1 MSRNAS
7 QAATIYPFYAPN
19 NVHLR
24 AKQLVRN
31 LTQGK
36 AQSLREL
43 CKTSDERGVK
53 MKLTKAEKGIKF
65 GAANK
70 RHIFN
75 KTDMRVDNFNKIY
88 FHYIVFMRV
97 MM

>member
-1 MSRNAS
+1 
-7 QAATIYPFYAPN
+7 
-19 NVHLR
+19 
-24 AKQLVRN
+24 
-31 LTQGK
+31 
-36 AQSLREL
+36 
-43 CKTSDERGVK
+43 

-65 GAANK
+65 GAENK